1 MSLHDM
7 MLRLAKGSPEQQAI
21 EAGEIDAIIDYPGS
35 NVIVLPAAR
44 RALRR
49 AARGETETT
58 ITNALLAAL
67 PRADYQRLLA
77 GLEPLTLRFG
87 EVLHEPGEPIRYV
100 YFPLDC
106 VVSLLAM
113 AEGNR
118 TLEVGVIG
126 HEGMAGLSLALGAD
140 LAHVRA
146 VVRATGTAWRIKA
159 ARFQEALRQSLPL
172 QRELNRYADAKL
184 ALAQQTAAC
193 NAFHSVEARLARW
206 LLMTSDCVRSQE
218 CFLTQAFMAKMLGVR
233 RGTINEAIGSL
244 QQRNLIGSSRGKISI
259 LDRAGLEAAACR
271 CYREN
276 RGRHGSTLAPGGLF
290 DEAPLLRPRAAR
302 QPAKI

>member
-1 MSLHDM
+1 MSLQDM
-7 MLRLAKGSPEQQAI
+7 MLRLAEGSAEQRAV
-21 EAGEIDAIIDYPGS
+21 EAGEIDAIIDYSSS
-35 NVIVLPAAR
+35 NVILLPAAR

-49 AARGETETT
+49 AARGESETS
-58 ITNALLAAL
+58 IANALLAAL

-87 EVLHEPGEPIRYV
+87 EVLHEPGEPIHYV
-100 YFPLDC
+100 YFPVNC

-113 AEGNR
+113 AEGDR
-118 TLEVGVIG
+118 GLEVGLIG
-126 HEGMAGLSLALGAD
+126 REGMAGLSLALGTD

-146 VVRATGTAWRIKA
+146 LVRATGTAWRIKA
-159 ARFQEALRQSLPL
+159 ARFQEVLRQSIPL
-172 QRELNRYADAKL
+172 QRELHRYADAKL
-184 ALAQQTAAC
+184 ALARQTAAC

-206 LLMTSDCVRSQE
+206 LLMTSDCGRSQE
-218 CFLTQAFMAKMLGVR
+218 CFFTQAFMAKMLGVR
-233 RGTINEAIGSL
+233 RATVNEAIGPL

-259 LDRAGLEAAACR
+259 LDRPGLEAAACR

-302 QPAKI
+302 HPAKI